1 MSHKAHMASSHAFGR
16 EHLHMLNAQ
25 VAANMMAAHHQGGN
39 NVLAHHHQQQPQH
52 HQPTNLSIGS
62 NHQEVGFNDS
72 SLGLY

>member
-1 MSHKAHMASSHAFGR
+1 MSHKAHISHAFGR

-39 NVLAHHHQQQPQH
+39 NILAHHHQQQQPQQH

-62 NHQEVGFNDS
+62 NHQEVTFYTMCTA
-72 SLGLY
+72 L